1 MTTALTLLLVILLVG
16 LLFFAAV
23 TPNRPRHSAFEL
35 KRRRELGENTVL
47 DELRDSY
54 FADAM
59 SFLRIVQALLLV
71 LTVPVLI
78 GLLGMAWGIIAAAFI
93 AVLFGSMSRLR
104 PLRRFSQRIYNEQ
117 EVNLLGF
124 VQRYKKVLV
133 WLRHGGMTS
142 AAHGFDSKAELEH
155 LIERGGHVLSDDERH
170 LLIGSL
176 RFEDRRV
183 SEVMTH
189 KKDMFTIGKHEI
201 LGPLVLDDL
210 HRSGHES
217 FPVLNGGGADDIV
230 GILRLR
236 DVQTLDTT
244 RKHTAKVETA
254 MDPDVRSIDSE
265 ESLTTAMN
273 LLLNSQHHM
282 LIVTDGRDTVG
293 LVTLS
298 DIIKTLFGK
307 RR

>member
-1 MTTALTLLLVILLVG
+1 MT
-16 LLFFAAV
+16 
-23 TPNRPRHSAFEL
+23 PKE
-35 KRRRELGENTVL
+35 
-47 DELRDSY
+47 
-54 FADAM
+54 
-59 SFLRIVQALLLV
+59 
-71 LTVPVLI
+71 
-78 GLLGMAWGIIAAAFI
+78 
-93 AVLFGSMSRLR
+93 
-104 PLRRFSQRIYNEQ
+104 
-117 EVNLLGF
+117 
-124 VQRYKKVLV
+124 
-133 WLRHGGMTS
+133 
-142 AAHGFDSKAELEH
+142 
-155 LIERGGHVLSDDERH
+155 
-170 LLIGSL
+170 
-176 RFEDRRV
+176 
-183 SEVMTH
+183 
-189 KKDMFTIGKHEI
+189 DMFTIGKHEI

-244 RKHTAKVETA
+244 RRHTAKVETA

-265 ESLTTAMN
+265 ESLSTALN

-282 LIVTDGRDTVG
+282 LIVTDGRETVG

>member
-1 MTTALTLLLVILLVG
+1 ML
-16 LLFFAAV
+16 FAAA

-35 KRRRELGENTVL
+35 KRRRELGENTSV

-54 FADAM
+54 LSDAL

-71 LTVPVLI
+71 LTVPVLM
-78 GLLGMAWGIIAAAFI
+78 GLLGTAGGIIV
-93 AVLFGSMSRLR
+93 AVLIAIVFGSVSRLR
-104 PLRRFSQRIYNEQ
+104 PLRRFSQRIYDEQ
-117 EVNLLGF
+117 ETNLLGF
-124 VQRYKKVLV
+124 IQRYKKVFL
-133 WLRHGGMTS
+133 WLRHDGMTNAS
-142 AAHGFDSKAELEH
+142 HNFDSKAELEH
-155 LIERGGHVLSDDERH
+155 LIERGGHVLSDDEKR
-170 LLIGSL
+170 LLVGSL

-183 SEVMTH
+183 SEVMTP
-189 KKDMFTIGKHEI
+189 KEDMFTIGKHEI

-244 RKHTAKVETA
+244 RRHTAKVETA

-265 ESLTTAMN
+265 ESLSTALN

-282 LIVTDGRDTVG
+282 LIVTDGRETVG

>member
-16 LLFFAAV
+16 LLFFAAAS
-23 TPNRPRHSAFEL
+23 PNRPRHSAFEL
-35 KRRRELGENTVL
+35 KRRRELGDNTTL
-47 DELRDSY
+47 DELRDENW
-54 FADAM
+54 ADAV

-78 GLLGMAWGIIAAAFI
+78 GLIGTIWGIVT
-93 AVLFGSMSRLR
+93 AVFTALLFGSLSRFR

-124 VQRYKKVLV
+124 IKQYKPAFA
-133 WLRHGGMTS
+133 WLRYGGVVSTS
-142 AAHGFDSKAELEH
+142 NSFDSKAELEH
-155 LIERGGHVLSDDERH
+155 LIERGGHVLSEDEKR
-170 LLIGSL
+170 LLVGGI

-183 SEVMTH
+183 TEVMTP
-189 KKDMFTIGKHEI
+189 KKDMFTITKNEI

-217 FPVLNGGGADDIV
+217 FPVLNGGGTDDIV

-244 RKHTAKVETA
+244 RRHTAKVETA

-282 LIVTDGRDTVG
+282 LIVTDGRETVG